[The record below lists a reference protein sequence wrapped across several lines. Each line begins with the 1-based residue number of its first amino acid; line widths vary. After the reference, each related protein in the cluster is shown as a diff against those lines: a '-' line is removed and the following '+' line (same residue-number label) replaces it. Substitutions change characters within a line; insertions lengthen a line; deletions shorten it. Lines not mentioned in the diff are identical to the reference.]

1 MQQYQQRRDYST
13 QIRGDGPESAASK
26 QVGESTGPQLSQRE
40 KLKRAVK
47 EYGSTVIVFHVTISL
62 ISLGGF
68 YLAVS
73 RCVALFFFR
82 FFFFFFFLDAMLIV
96 LVVASFFSS

>member
-73 RCVALFFFR
+73 RCVALFFFWCV
-82 FFFFFFFLDAMLIV
+82 FFIFLDAMLIV